1 MNLYLETSCKAPSH
15 STVLLWMKKYGYY
28 ELRKS
33 KPIADDWVVI
43 LDESVQFGQ
52 NKLLVV
58 YGIRQSD
65 IDFNRPLVY
74 KDLTTHTLIS
84 KSSWSGDDI
93 KEALVDV
100 EKRIGKIRYAVADY
114 GNSIRKAL
122 KLLDIPHIYDLTHCI
137 SLTVEHIYKEDA
149 QFQEFTKKM
158 AHLRGAQALGKMA
171 HVLPPLQR
179 CKARFMNLRPIS
191 DWGTAVLK
199 LLESQSQD
207 FREEKDSLA
216 WVGAYRE
223 LIMELAVLN
232 KMINEIQ
239 SVLKKKGLSKDN
251 FQSCRQILEKASN
264 ERLMRFKNVIT
275 DHLTQSLNALPQ
287 LDYILCSS
295 DILESSFGKYK
306 NYLQDNPM
314 VGITNLCL
322 SIAAFTGSMKDEEI
336 KEALETTRV
345 DQINKWTLS
354 NIGKTTL
361 AKRMEVLKK
370 KRKKR
375 GVKKIVN

>member
-15 STVLLWMKKYGYY
+15 STVLIWMKKYGYH
-28 ELRKS
+28 ELCKA
-33 KPIADDWVVI
+33 KQVADDWVVI

-74 KDLTTHTLIS
+74 KDLVTHALIS
-84 KSSWSGDDI
+84 KSSWTGEDI
-93 KEALVDV
+93 KEVLEEV
-100 EKRIGKIRYAVADY
+100 EKRIGKIKYAVADY

-137 SLTVEHIYKEDA
+137 SLCVEHIYKEDP
-149 QFQEFTKKM
+149 QFQEYTKKM

-179 CKARFMNLRPIS
+179 SKARFMNLRPIS
-191 DWGTAVLK
+191 DWGMSVLT
-199 LLESQSQD
+199 LLESPSEEFQ
-207 FREEKDSLA
+207 EEKNSLA
-216 WVGAYRE
+216 WVGSYRE
-223 LIMELAVLN
+223 LIEELAVLN
-232 KMINEIQ
+232 KMINMIQ
-239 SVLKKKGLSKDN
+239 SLVKKSGLSKDN
-251 FQSCRQILEKASN
+251 FHKCQQILEQASTP
-264 ERLMRFKNVIT
+264 RLIRFKKVIT
-275 DHLTQSLNALPQ
+275 DHFAKSLHALPQ
-287 LDYILCSS
+287 LDHILCSS

-322 SIAAFTGSMKDEEI
+322 SIAAFTGSMKEDELKMAFEN
-336 KEALETTRV
+336 TRV
-345 DQINKWTLS
+345 DHINQWTSS

-361 AKRMEVLKK
+361 AKRMRVLKK
-370 KRKKR
+370 M
-375 GVKKIVN
+375 GGKIKT